1 MEVVPFEFCNPCVV
15 VLHDLHGKVEQVHLA
30 DNNFTNGDLFPYMK
44 IEVYLD
50 HIPLESS
57 KIEII

>member
-1 MEVVPFEFCNPCVV
+1 MEVVPLEICNPCVV
-15 VLHDLHGKVEQVHLA
+15 VLHDLHVKVDQMHLV
-30 DNNFTNGDLFPYMK
+30 DNSFTNGDLFPYMT